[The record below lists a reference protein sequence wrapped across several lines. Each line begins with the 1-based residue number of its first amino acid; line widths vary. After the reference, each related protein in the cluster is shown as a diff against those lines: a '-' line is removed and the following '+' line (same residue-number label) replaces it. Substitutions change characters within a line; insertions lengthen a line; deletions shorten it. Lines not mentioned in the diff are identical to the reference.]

1 MAMVVDNSF
10 DLWQKDVFFSAAEEV
25 QNSADIMES
34 VYRTWIR
41 ETKEGTL
48 DSDDSDELRREVQ
61 TALGTAKW
69 QLDEFERAVR
79 SSHGYRIE
87 DNRTTRHKQFISVI
101 EGQIA
106 RVETALK
113 EARSEERNEPLRW
126 VNLDEEERDDLA
138 AFLSGSSPGTSQSG
152 RDESV
157 DSGSVKDVHLGGYG
171 GAGEKEIM
179 ESTGKGFKEV
189 LTINKDSKYVV
200 ELETK
205 ETSETMDDVNC
216 QAERSTGQKRMWS
229 SPNFGAWKIVIADE
243 DDRRKTLLSADESAS
258 KGKVS
263 KSSFWRQ
270 RGEEHPQSKGG
281 IPSSLDYRGVRR
293 LTQFVSRFGGYQRQ
307 SQSPRHLKF
316 RSPLRVTLL
325 VMLTIF
331 LIVPFVFYSA

>member
-1 MAMVVDNSF
+1 MMAVDNSF
-10 DLWQKDVFFSAAEEV
+10 DLWQKDIFFSAAEEV

-34 VYRTWIR
+34 VYRTWVR
-41 ETKEGTL
+41 ETKEGL
-48 DSDDSDELRREVQ
+48 ESDDYSDELRREVQ

-79 SSHGYRIE
+79 LSHRVG

-113 EARSEERNEPLRW
+113 EALNEEGNEPLRW

-152 RDESV
+152 TDESV
-157 DSGSVKDVHLGGYG
+157 ESGSIKDVCG
-171 GAGEKEIM
+171 GASEKEIV
-179 ESTGKGFKEV
+179 ECKRKGFKEV
-189 LTINKDSKYVV
+189 LTINKDAKYVV
-200 ELETK
+200 ELGTK
-205 ETSETMDDVNC
+205 EISGAMDDVNS
-216 QAERSTGQKRMWS
+216 QAERSAGQTKVWS
-229 SPNFGAWKIVIADE
+229 SPNFGDWKIVIADE
-243 DDRRKTLLSADESAS
+243 DDTRKKLVSEDESTN

-270 RGEEHPQSKGG
+270 RGEELPPTKGG
-281 IPSSLDYRGVRR
+281 ISNSLDIRGLRR
-293 LTQFVSRFGGYQRQ
+293 LTRLVSRYGGCQRQ
-307 SQSPRHLKF
+307 SQSPRHMKF
-316 RSPLRVTLL
+316 RSPIRVTLL

-331 LIVPFVFYSA
+331 LIVPFLFYSA

>member
-1 MAMVVDNSF
+1 MMVVDNSF

-34 VYRTWIR
+34 VYRTWVR
-41 ETKEGTL
+41 ETKEGL
-48 DSDDSDELRREVQ
+48 ESDDYSDELRREVQ

-79 SSHGYRIE
+79 LSHRID

-106 RVETALK
+106 RVETALR
-113 EARSEERNEPLRW
+113 AALTEEGNEPLRW

-152 RDESV
+152 TDESV
-157 DSGSVKDVHLGGYG
+157 ESGSMKDVCGGG
-171 GAGEKEIM
+171 CASEKEIM
-179 ESTGKGFKEV
+179 ECKRKGFKEV
-189 LTINKDSKYVV
+189 LTINKDAKYVV
-200 ELETK
+200 KLETK
-205 ETSETMDDVNC
+205 EISGAMDDVNC
-216 QAERSTGQKRMWS
+216 QAERSAGQERMWS
-229 SPNFGAWKIVIADE
+229 SPNFGDWKIVIADE
-243 DDRRKTLLSADESAS
+243 DDRGKKLVSEDESTN

-270 RGEEHPQSKGG
+270 RGEELPQTVGG
-281 IPSSLDYRGVRR
+281 ISNSLDIRGLRR
-293 LTQFVSRFGGYQRQ
+293 LTRLVSRYGGCQRQ
-307 SQSPRHLKF
+307 SQSPRHMKF
-316 RSPLRVTLL
+316 RSPIRVTLL

-331 LIVPFVFYSA
+331 LIVPFLFYSA

>member
-1 MAMVVDNSF
+1 MMVVDNSF

-34 VYRTWIR
+34 VYRTWVR
-41 ETKEGTL
+41 ETKEGL
-48 DSDDSDELRREVQ
+48 ESDDYSVELRREVQ

-79 SSHGYRIE
+79 LSHRIE

-113 EARSEERNEPLRW
+113 EALNEEGNEPLRW

-152 RDESV
+152 TDDSV
-157 DSGSVKDVHLGGYG
+157 ESGSVKDVHLCGVGG
-171 GAGEKEIM
+171 GANEKEIV
-179 ESTGKGFKEV
+179 ECKRKGFKEV
-189 LTINKDSKYVV
+189 LTINKDAKYVV

-205 ETSETMDDVNC
+205 EISGAGDDVNC
-216 QAERSTGQKRMWS
+216 QAERSAGQTRMWG
-229 SPNFGAWKIVIADE
+229 SPNFGDWKIVIADE
-243 DDRRKTLLSADESAS
+243 DDKRKKLVSEDESTN
-258 KGKVS
+258 KGKVL

-270 RGEEHPQSKGG
+270 RGEVLPQTNGG
-281 IPSSLDYRGVRR
+281 ISSSRDIRGVRR
-293 LTQFVSRFGGYQRQ
+293 LTQLVSRLGGCRRQ
-307 SQSPRHLKF
+307 SQSPRHMKF
-316 RSPLRVTLL
+316 RSPVRVTLL
-325 VMLTIF
+325 VMLTII
-331 LIVPFVFYSA
+331 LIVPFLFYSA

>member
-1 MAMVVDNSF
+1 MMVVDNSF

-34 VYRTWIR
+34 VYRTWVR
-41 ETKEGTL
+41 ETKEGL
-48 DSDDSDELRREVQ
+48 ESDDYSDELRREVQ

-79 SSHGYRIE
+79 LSHRID

-113 EARSEERNEPLRW
+113 EALNEGGNEPLRW

-152 RDESV
+152 TDESV
-157 DSGSVKDVHLGGYG
+157 ESGSIKDVHLC
-171 GAGEKEIM
+171 GAGGCAASDKEIM
-179 ESTGKGFKEV
+179 ECKRKGFKEV
-189 LTINKDSKYVV
+189 LTINKDAKYVV

-205 ETSETMDDVNC
+205 EISGAMDDANC
-216 QAERSTGQKRMWS
+216 QAERSAGQTKMWS
-229 SPNFGAWKIVIADE
+229 SPNFGDWKIVIADE
-243 DDRRKTLLSADESAS
+243 GDRRNTLVSEDESTN
-258 KGKVS
+258 KGKVL

-270 RGEEHPQSKGG
+270 RGEELPQTNVG
-281 IPSSLDYRGVRR
+281 ISSSRDIRGVRR
-293 LTQFVSRFGGYQRQ
+293 LTQLVSRLGGCRRQ
-307 SQSPRHLKF
+307 SLSPRHMKF
-316 RSPLRVTLL
+316 KSPVRVTLL

-331 LIVPFVFYSA
+331 LIVPFLFYSA

>member
-1 MAMVVDNSF
+1 MMVVDNSF

-41 ETKEGTL
+41 ETKEGL
-48 DSDDSDELRREVQ
+48 ESDDYSDELRREVQ

-79 SSHGYRIE
+79 LSHGYRIE
-87 DNRTTRHKQFISVI
+87 DNRTMRHKQFISVI

-113 EARSEERNEPLRW
+113 EALTEEGNEPLRW

-157 DSGSVKDVHLGGYG
+157 ESGSIKDVHLSGG
-171 GAGEKEIM
+171 GASEKETM
-179 ESTGKGFKEV
+179 EFKRKGFKDV
-189 LTINKDSKYVV
+189 LTINKDAKYVV
-200 ELETK
+200 ELEMK
-205 ETSETMDDVNC
+205 EISGTIDDVNC
-216 QAERSTGQKRMWS
+216 QAERSTGQRRIWS
-229 SPNFGAWKIVIADE
+229 SPNFGDWKIVIADE
-243 DDRRKTLLSADESAS
+243 DDSRKTLVSADESAN
-258 KGKVS
+258 KGKVL

-270 RGEEHPQSKGG
+270 RGEELPQTNGG
-281 IPSSLDYRGVRR
+281 ISSSLDNRGVRR
-293 LTQFVSRFGGYQRQ
+293 LTQLVSRYGGCQRQ
-307 SQSPRHLKF
+307 SQSSHMKF

-331 LIVPFVFYSA
+331 LIVLFLFYSA